1 MRRGV
6 CVCVCLT
13 KFLDVV
19 HKDEEMVIANHAI
32 AYLNL
37 VFGQFSE

>member
-1 MRRGV
+1 MRRS
-6 CVCVCLT
+6 VCLFGKT
-13 KFLDVV
+13 QFLDVV